1 MKLKAI
7 RGCLLCTAGLV
18 SSGAMAQNSVTL
30 YGLLDTGIG
39 YVNNQGGKSFAGM
52 VQGVKNG
59 DRWGFTGNEDL
70 GGGNSTIFT
79 LESGFNSLTGAAGA
93 SGYIFNRQAFVGLK
107 NNNYGTITLG
117 RQYTP
122 WFYTVGALSGLGTGT
137 PLTGWAGAHPGDID
151 AMDTGLRVNNSIM
164 YQSPDIAGL
173 SLRAMYA
180 LGGIAGN
187 VSSGSVFS
195 AALMYT
201 HGPFQG
207 AFGFNEL
214 KNSGVN
220 ITNSPTL
227 GNYSTSA
234 INGGYL
240 TANSVRM
247 FGGSARYNLDKLIL
261 GVSAS
266 NVAFL
271 PGGQSLFK
279 GEEVFN
285 TAAVFASYQTDFWV
299 LGAGYAYTHASE
311 ANGITDSATYN
322 QFSLGELYSLSK
334 RTRFYAVQ
342 AYQLATGKTLYAPP
356 SSAAVPA
363 TPVIQNAVA
372 SVGDGQNGT
381 PSNGPKQLV
390 FAIGIQHTF

>member
-7 RGCLLCTAGLV
+7 RGCLLCTAGLI
-18 SSGAMAQNSVTL
+18 SSGAMAQSSVTL
-30 YGLLDTGIG
+30 YGLLDTGMA
-39 YVNNQGGKSFAGM
+39 YVNNQGGKSNLEM

-59 DRWGFTGNEDL
+59 NRWGLTGNEDL
-70 GGGNSTIFT
+70 GGGYSTIFT
-79 LESGFNSLTGAAGA
+79 LESGFNSLSGAAGA
-93 SGYIFNRQAFVGLK
+93 SGYMFNRQAFVGLK
-107 NNNYGTITLG
+107 NSHYGTITLG

-122 WFYTVGALSGLGTGT
+122 WFYTVGALSGLGIGT
-137 PLTGWAGAHPGDID
+137 PLTGWTGAHPGDID
-151 AMDTGLRVNNSIM
+151 AMDTGLRINNSIM
-164 YQSPDIAGL
+164 YESPDMAGL

-187 VSSGSVFS
+187 VTSGSVFS

-207 AFGFNEL
+207 AIGFNEL

-220 ITNSPTL
+220 ISNSPTL

-240 TANSVRM
+240 SANSVRM
-247 FGGSARYNLDKLIL
+247 FGGSARYNLNKLIL

-279 GEEVFN
+279 DEEVFN
-285 TAAVFASYQTDFWV
+285 TAAAFAAYQTDFWV
-299 LGAGYAYTHASE
+299 LGAGFAYTHASE
-311 ANGITDSATYN
+311 ANGIKDSATYK
-322 QFSLGELYSLSK
+322 QFSIGELYSLSK

-356 SSAAVPA
+356 SSSAVPA
-363 TPVIQNAVA
+363 TPMIENAVA

-390 FAIGIQHTF
+390 FAVGIQHTF